1 MVSVAGLSCKQ
12 YREQMDGGAV
22 PELSCPDPQCQG
34 AALRGHGWYRR
45 YLLGERQSLRRVRCP
60 RCRVS
65 HAVLPEDVCAY
76 RDLPFGAVE
85 AGLAAQRPSAGAE
98 VSGQVGSVG
107 VRRVRG
113 WLRSAQ
119 EPFAAKLQGL
129 LGPVSGPWWRGGPAG
144 GGGGGGGRGR
154 AQSVVGEAAGWLT
167 RLRHFLWSGFRYFLG
182 GLSGLYRHG
191 RPAARSPVASP

>member
-119 EPFAAKLQGL
+119 EAFAAKLQGL
-129 LGPVSGPWWRGGPAG
+129 LGPGSGPWGRGGQG
-144 GGGGGGGRGR
+144 GGGGGGGWVARG
-154 AQSVVGEAAGWLT
+154 VGGRGAGWAAALGPFS
-167 RLRHFLWSGFRYFLG
+167 RAGFWFLPG